1 MQGASLEEIQTRLGA
16 FTTDE
21 LITLALDFEE
31 SPMRYF
37 SKEDLLDFGYPKR
50 HYVGQLAFAFYENV
64 HTLKVLEAYEE
75 KTAKKRQEG
84 ESGSKLSLAVPSDS
98 KRDSARPLSKQSR
111 SSGGDSSS
119 NARSIKN
126 QSALDKNA
134 AASASDPEKKLQG
147 ALQKQM
153 TLNSANQS
161 AAQYISTNASSKDM
175 TSNVSVNMKFTASVN
190 QKIVPFDNAI
200 FLDCQTVNYS

>member
-1 MQGASLEEIQTRLGA
+1 MKRAGTGVDKKQGASLEEIQTRLSA

-50 HYVGQLAFAFYENV
+50 HYVGQLAFAFYENA
-64 HTLKVLEAYEE
+64 HTLKVLEAFEA
-75 KTAKKRQEG
+75 KTTQKRKES

-98 KRDSARPLSKQSR
+98 KRDSERPHSKQSG
-111 SSGGDSSS
+111 SSGRDSPS
-119 NARSIKN
+119 NARPEKN
-126 QSALDKNA
+126 QSALGM
-134 AASASDPEKKLQG
+134 SATSSDPEKKLQG

-153 TLNSANQS
+153 TLNSAN
-161 AAQYISTNASSKDM
+161 
-175 TSNVSVNMKFTASVN
+175 
-190 QKIVPFDNAI
+190 
-200 FLDCQTVNYS
+200 